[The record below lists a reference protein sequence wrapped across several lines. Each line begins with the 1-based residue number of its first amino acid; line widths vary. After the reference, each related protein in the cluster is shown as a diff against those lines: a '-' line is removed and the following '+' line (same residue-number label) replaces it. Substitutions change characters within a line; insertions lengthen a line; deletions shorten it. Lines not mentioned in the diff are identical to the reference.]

1 MPHLYEKRAFEHG
14 LRIALK
20 FMEGAANE
28 AMAAGEPGHANFL
41 LGVVDGAE
49 RELPNIVGMY
59 AYMGFDEFWKMVT
72 AASIVPE
79 E

>member
-28 AMAAGEPGHANFL
+28 AMDAGEPGHANFL
-41 LGVVDGAE
+41 LGVVDG
-49 RELPNIVGMY
+49 
-59 AYMGFDEFWKMVT
+59 
-72 AASIVPE
+72 
-79 E
+79 

>member
-1 MPHLYEKRAFEHG
+1 MPNLDEKKAFEHG
-14 LRIALK
+14 LRIAFKL
-20 FMEGAANE
+20 MEGAANE

-41 LGVVDGAE
+41 LGVVDSAE
-49 RELPNIVGMY
+49 NEISNIVGMY

-72 AASIVPE
+72 AVPIVPE